1 MSTNKTVQA
10 MHLGALLRR
19 EEYEDVL
26 EDLCLE
32 VANRLESNP
41 EFKTKEIMELVEI
54 VERMLEIVL
63 EDGGI
68 T

>member
-41 EFKTKEIMELVEI
+41 EFKTKEIMELVET
-54 VERMLEIVL
+54 VEKMLEIVL

>member
-41 EFKTKEIMELVEI
+41 EFKTKEIMELVET
-54 VERMLEIVL
+54 VEKMLEIVL
-63 EDGGI
+63 EDGDI

>member
-41 EFKTKEIMELVEI
+41 EFKTKEIMELV
-54 VERMLEIVL
+54 VE
-63 EDGGI
+63 
-68 T
+68 

>member
-10 MHLGALLRR
+10 MHFGALLRR

-41 EFKTKEIMELVEI
+41 EFKTKEIMELVET
-54 VERMLEIVL
+54 VEKMLEVVL

>member
-41 EFKTKEIMELVEI
+41 EFNTKEIMELVET
-54 VERMLEIVL
+54 VEKMLEVVL

>member
-41 EFKTKEIMELVEI
+41 EFKTKEIMELVET
-54 VERMLEIVL
+54 VEKMLEVVL
-63 EDGGI
+63 QDGGI
-68 T
+68 P

>member
-41 EFKTKEIMELVEI
+41 EFKTKEIMELVET
-54 VERMLEIVL
+54 VEKMLEIVL
-63 EDGGI
+63 ED
-68 T
+68 

>member
-1 MSTNKTVQA
+1 

-41 EFKTKEIMELVEI
+41 EFKTKEIMELVET
-54 VERMLEIVL
+54 VEKMLEIVL
-63 EDGGI
+63 ED
-68 T
+68 

>member
-41 EFKTKEIMELVEI
+41 EFKTKEIMELVET
-54 VERMLEIVL
+54 VEKMLEVVL

>member
-1 MSTNKTVQA
+1 LSTNKTVQA
-10 MHLGALLRR
+10 MHLGATLRR
-19 EEYEDVL
+19 EGYEDIL

-32 VANRLESNP
+32 VTNRLESNP
-41 EFKTKEIMELVEI
+41 EFKTKEIIELVET
-54 VERMLEIVL
+54 VEKMLEIVL